1 MAAKTQIKPEM
12 SIDESQASTKSENQ
26 GIRQVRRL

>member
-1 MAAKTQIKPEM
+1 MGVKTQSKPEM
-12 SIDESQASTKSENQ
+12 SIDENQASTKSENQ